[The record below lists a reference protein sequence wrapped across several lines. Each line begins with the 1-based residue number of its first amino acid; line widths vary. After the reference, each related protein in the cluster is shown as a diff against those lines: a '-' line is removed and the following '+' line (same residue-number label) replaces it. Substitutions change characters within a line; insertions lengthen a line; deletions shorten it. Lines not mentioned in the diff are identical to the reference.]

1 MFRGPRD
8 GQDDEQDGGRHIR
21 PAQEGVLASHPR
33 DGREDDR
40 LGTRELSDGVVY
52 RHQQH
57 SMNSQL
63 CSCEYVIDEFAVL
76 THVDRH
82 LVRPAVHYV
91 VVIPP
96 PQLAK
101 RRQSRSPHPD
111 LEMLIV
117 RQGREGLVPVRVPLQ
132 PVGRDGIVRGDSR
145 RAVGIVLGLAAPGDV
160 SFGKGVGL
168 SAGSAFRVEQ
178 LQVGKR
184 V

>member
-1 MFRGPRD
+1 MESQSRSRWCVP
-8 GQDDEQDGGRHIR
+8 
-21 PAQEGVLASHPR
+21 
-33 DGREDDR
+33 DR
-40 LGTRELSDGVVY
+40 RA
-52 RHQQH
+52 
-57 SMNSQL
+57 
-63 CSCEYVIDEFAVL
+63 IL

-82 LVRPAVHYV
+82 LVRPAVHHIV
-91 VVIPP
+91 VVPP

-117 RQGREGLVPVRVPLQ
+117 RQGREGLVAVRVPLQ
-132 PVGRDGIVRGDSR
+132 PVGRDGIVRGNSG
-145 RAVGIVLGLAAPGDV
+145 RAVGIVLGLAVPGDV

-184 V
+184 VYRSKRVRTRSADR